1 MDGFNRDLMQDSLNG
16 DYVVSFVHVLSLPV
30 ERVK

>member
-1 MDGFNRDLMQDSLNG
+1 MDGFNRDLMQNNLNG
-16 DYVVSFVHVLSLPV
+16 DQVVSFVHVFSLPV